1 MLVFIMNLNCKIKFE
16 KYLKENNLEDKN
28 NLLELFIQLTIEQL
42 AEKLLT
48 LDKDEIV
55 NYAIECTC
63 EELLITSSYKIERTG
78 MKLGL
83 HRMEHILELFDHPKK
98 ILK

>member
-1 MLVFIMNLNCKIKFE
+1 MLVFYLMNLNCKIKFE

-28 NLLELFIQLTIEQL
+28 NILELFSQLSLEQL

-48 LDKDEIV
+48 LDEDEIV

-83 HRMEHILELFDHPKK
+83 HRMEHILELFRSS
-98 ILK
+98 